1 MEWLPRSGLVLQS
14 LILNI
19 FKSDN
24 YCFAANKQFRRFGN
38 RIFIFFFLKSTVY
51 QFMILCYIIISQ
63 IEKHMKGVTMKRV
76 LASFVLLLFL
86 FLGLAANA
94 IAEAVTLGDGTDD
107 LMGTAL
113 TKAASAGDLATVRNL
128 VEKGADVNEKI
139 KDGTGRTALIKAAEK
154 GHIDIVWYLIGKGAD
169 VNYKATMSGDT
180 ALEDAA
186 AGGYIDLVRLL
197 IEKGALVNN
206 GGVAPLVAAAEK
218 GHADVVRFLIEK
230 GADVNANNG
239 NGTALMASAAGGYM
253 DIVQLLLEKGANVN
267 VNVGGTALIFAARK
281 GDTDIVRALIKKG
294 ADLNAADSTGYTAL
308 SVAEAGGHADT
319 AQVLKDAMA
328 KTGNQNTNTT
338 APAPATA
345 TVSLS
350 GVDTALLGQLQ
361 PPATDSEKKLYLEAK
376 GKNKVPNF
384 MAERKY
390 FRIVRTL
397 LGNTNRENLD
407 LDKAPSLA
415 DYPNVCFGFEID
427 FNEQL
432 LLFNIALHQGIDL
445 STRCK

>member
-1 MEWLPRSGLVLQS
+1 
-14 LILNI
+14 
-19 FKSDN
+19 
-24 YCFAANKQFRRFGN
+24 
-38 RIFIFFFLKSTVY
+38 
-51 QFMILCYIIISQ
+51 
-63 IEKHMKGVTMKRV
+63 MKRV
-76 LASFVLLLFL
+76 LASFVLLSFL
-86 FLGLAANA
+86 LLGLAANA

-113 TKAASAGDLATVRNL
+113 TKAASAGDMATVRKL

-154 GHIDIVWYLIGKGAD
+154 GHIDIVRYLIGKGAN
-169 VNYKATMSGDT
+169 VNYKADMSGDT

-186 AGGYIDLVRLL
+186 AGGYMDLVGLL
-197 IEKGALVNN
+197 IDKGALVNN

-230 GADVNANNG
+230 GADVNVNNG
-239 NGTALMASAAGGYM
+239 NGTALMASATGGYM

-267 VNVGGTALIFAARK
+267 VNVGGTALIFAARR
-281 GDTDIVRALIKKG
+281 GDTGIVRALIKKG

-308 SVAEAGGHADT
+308 SLAEKGGHADT
-319 AQVLKDAMA
+319 VRVLKDALA
-328 KTGNQNTNTT
+328 KTGKQNTNTT
-338 APAPATA
+338 ATATA

-350 GVDTALLGQLQ
+350 GEDTAVLSQLQ

-415 DYPNVCFGFEID
+415 DYPDVCFGFEID

>member
-1 MEWLPRSGLVLQS
+1 ME
-14 LILNI
+14 
-19 FKSDN
+19 
-24 YCFAANKQFRRFGN
+24 
-38 RIFIFFFLKSTVY
+38 
-51 QFMILCYIIISQ
+51 
-63 IEKHMKGVTMKRV
+63 GVKMKRV
-76 LASFVLLLFL
+76 LISFVLLSFL
-86 FLGLAANA
+86 FMGLAVNA
-94 IAEAVTLGDGTDD
+94 VAEVVTLGDENDD

-113 TKAASAGDLATVRNL
+113 TKAASVGDLANIRNL

-154 GHIDIVWYLIGKGAD
+154 GHIDIVRYLIGKGAD
-169 VNYKATMSGDT
+169 VNYKADMSGDT

-186 AGGYIDLVRLL
+186 AGGYIDVVGLL

-206 GGVAPLVAAAEK
+206 GGVTPLIAAAEK
-218 GHADVVRFLIEK
+218 GHTDVVRFLIEK
-230 GADVNANNG
+230 GADINANSG

-253 DIVQLLLEKGANVN
+253 DIVQLLLKKGANVN

-281 GDTDIVRALIKKG
+281 GDTGIVRALIKKG

-308 SVAEAGGHADT
+308 SLAEKGGHTDT
-319 AQVLKDAMA
+319 VQVLKDAIA
-328 KTGNQNTNTT
+328 KTGKQNTN
-338 APAPATA
+338 AIA

-350 GVDTALLGQLQ
+350 GEDTALLNQLQ
-361 PPATDSEKKLYLEAK
+361 TPATDSEKKLYLEAK

-415 DYPNVCFGFEID
+415 NYPDVCFGFEID

-432 LLFNIALHQGIDL
+432 LLFNIALQQGIDL
-445 STRCK
+445 SARCK

>member
-1 MEWLPRSGLVLQS
+1 
-14 LILNI
+14 
-19 FKSDN
+19 
-24 YCFAANKQFRRFGN
+24 
-38 RIFIFFFLKSTVY
+38 
-51 QFMILCYIIISQ
+51 
-63 IEKHMKGVTMKRV
+63 MKRV
-76 LASFVLLLFL
+76 LASFVLLSFL
-86 FLGLAANA
+86 LLGLAANA

-113 TKAASAGDLATVRNL
+113 TKAASAGDMATVRKL

-154 GHIDIVWYLIGKGAD
+154 GHIDIVRYLIGKGAN
-169 VNYKATMSGDT
+169 VNYKADMSGDT

-186 AGGYIDLVRLL
+186 AGGYMDLVGLL
-197 IEKGALVNN
+197 IDKGALVNN

-230 GADVNANNG
+230 GADVNVNNG

-281 GDTDIVRALIKKG
+281 GDTGIVRALIKKG

-308 SVAEAGGHADT
+308 SLAEKGGHADT
-319 AQVLKDAMA
+319 VRVLKDALA
-328 KTGNQNTNTT
+328 KTGKQNTNTT
-338 APAPATA
+338 ATATA

-350 GVDTALLGQLQ
+350 GEDTAVLSQLQ

-415 DYPNVCFGFEID
+415 DYPDVCFGFEID

>member
-1 MEWLPRSGLVLQS
+1 
-14 LILNI
+14 
-19 FKSDN
+19 
-24 YCFAANKQFRRFGN
+24 
-38 RIFIFFFLKSTVY
+38 
-51 QFMILCYIIISQ
+51 
-63 IEKHMKGVTMKRV
+63 MKRV
-76 LASFVLLLFL
+76 LASFVLLSFL
-86 FLGLAANA
+86 LLGLAANA
-94 IAEAVTLGDGTDD
+94 IAEAVTLGDATDD

-113 TKAASAGDLATVRNL
+113 TKAAGVGDLAAVRNL

-154 GHIDIVWYLIGKGAD
+154 GHIDIVRYLIGKGAN
-169 VNYKATMSGDT
+169 VNYKADMSGDT

-186 AGGYIDLVRLL
+186 AGGYIDLVGLL

-253 DIVQLLLEKGANVN
+253 DIVKLLLEKGANVN

-281 GDTDIVRALIKKG
+281 GDTGIVRALIKKG

-308 SVAEAGGHADT
+308 SLAEAGGHADT
-319 AQVLKDAMA
+319 VQVLKDALA
-328 KTGNQNTNTT
+328 KTGKQNTNAT
-338 APAPATA
+338 APA

-350 GVDTALLGQLQ
+350 GEDTALLSQLQ

-415 DYPNVCFGFEID
+415 DYPDVCFGFEID

>member
-1 MEWLPRSGLVLQS
+1 
-14 LILNI
+14 
-19 FKSDN
+19 
-24 YCFAANKQFRRFGN
+24 
-38 RIFIFFFLKSTVY
+38 
-51 QFMILCYIIISQ
+51 
-63 IEKHMKGVTMKRV
+63 MKGVKMKRV
-76 LASFVLLLFL
+76 LASFVVLSFL

-94 IAEAVTLGDGTDD
+94 IAEVVTLGDGTDD

-113 TKAASAGDLATVRNL
+113 TKAASVGDLATVRNL

-154 GHIDIVWYLIGKGAD
+154 GHIDIVRYLIGKGAD

-186 AGGYIDLVRLL
+186 AGGYINIVGLL

-281 GDTDIVRALIKKG
+281 GDTGIVQALINKG

-308 SVAEAGGHADT
+308 SLAEAGGHADT
-319 AQVLKDAMA
+319 VQVLKDALA
-328 KTGNQNTNTT
+328 KTGKQNTN
-338 APAPATA
+338 ATA

-350 GVDTALLGQLQ
+350 GEDTALLSQLQ

-397 LGNTNRENLD
+397 LGNTNKENLD

-415 DYPNVCFGFEID
+415 NYPDVCFGFEID

-432 LLFNIALHQGIDL
+432 LLFNIALQQGIDL
-445 STRCK
+445 SARCK